1 MRLKNLL
8 TFLTVL
14 AVLLVSCASEDE
26 NIVNPPPGSVNVG
39 LRFFN
44 GVPDG
49 VARRLLLERNI
60 QTLPVNSG
68 AMSSV
73 VAAPSDSSLLEVV
86 AGTTTELLTADRQ
99 RFSRNSIYTVVAMA
113 DSATGQSFDTVL
125 LFPSTAILGTVPLAQ
140 VRLINAVPSPDLR
153 YDVRIGC
160 PSGPS
165 LPGSSVSFRN
175 SSLYR
180 EVPPGV
186 NVFTIVEE
194 SPTGTTILGTYEC
207 DLAAR
212 RPYSFLFF
220 RRTSNAETSI
230 ALYDE
235 GDSTENLERPLTTV
249 SERTSLM
256 RVLNVGST
264 PVSVVNTSTTQ
275 TLVQDL
281 APRRLT
287 QYISLPTCERTTP
300 DVFESQF
307 SDGREAFDSTSLNVR
322 DRYTLIT
329 CDTGSN
335 AQIIIV
341 PPTPL
346 VYGAEGASK
355 VRVVHAAARA
365 GSVVVSVGAR
375 NDPTAPNGY
384 SPGSTLARDLTFDN
398 TSGVVLLPPGPLPL
412 TVTSSSTPTTIRAIG
427 SSSIEAGRS
436 YLIIVADRDGGGI
449 DLLVVEDSEENKPA
463 TPIDDAVFARV
474 VNASVASDVVPASL
488 GNVVT
493 DGKLFIGNSFA
504 TVIPQGS
511 TSISIGGATSTVDA
525 IQGLRILAIR
535 ADGGG
540 QPNVIT
546 VRTAPLETI
555 RGSSQR
561 RVVNATADVPFI
573 SINYDSISVD
583 PAIDEIFVTR
593 VAFGETTVPDRIDR
607 ERRGSF
613 YVFDSDTRK
622 ELYRLPISFGPLG
635 NSYTLVVMGR
645 KETGYSV
652 LVLQEY

>member
-1 MRLKNLL
+1 
-8 TFLTVL
+8 
-14 AVLLVSCASEDE
+14 
-26 NIVNPPPGSVNVG
+26 
-39 LRFFN
+39 
-44 GVPDG
+44 
-49 VARRLLLERNI
+49 
-60 QTLPVNSG
+60 
-68 AMSSV
+68 
-73 VAAPSDSSLLEVV
+73 
-86 AGTTTELLTADRQ
+86 
-99 RFSRNSIYTVVAMA
+99 
-113 DSATGQSFDTVL
+113 
-125 LFPSTAILGTVPLAQ
+125 
-140 VRLINAVPSPDLR
+140 
-153 YDVRIGC
+153 
-160 PSGPS
+160 
-165 LPGSSVSFRN
+165 
-175 SSLYR
+175 
-180 EVPPGV
+180 
-186 NVFTIVEE
+186 
-194 SPTGTTILGTYEC
+194 
-207 DLAAR
+207 
-212 RPYSFLFF
+212 
-220 RRTSNAETSI
+220 
-230 ALYDE
+230 
-235 GDSTENLERPLTTV
+235 
-249 SERTSLM
+249 M

-384 SPGSTLARDLTFDN
+384 SPGSTVASALTFDN

>member
-1 MRLKNLL
+1 MHLKNLL
-8 TFLTVL
+8 TSLTIL
-14 AVLLVSCASEDE
+14 AVVLVSCASEDE

-49 VARRLLLERNI
+49 TARRLLLERNI

-68 AMSSV
+68 AMSAV
-73 VAAPSDSSLLEVV
+73 VAAPSDSSFLEVI
-86 AGTTTELLTADRQ
+86 AGSTTELLTTERQ
-99 RFSRNSIYTVVAMA
+99 RFSRNSVYTVIAVA
-113 DSATGQSFDTVL
+113 DSASGQSFDTVL
-125 LFPSTAILGTVPLAQ
+125 LYPSTAILGTVPLAQ
-140 VRLINAVPSPDLR
+140 VRLINAVPSADLR
-153 YDVRIGC
+153 YDVRVGC

-165 LPGSSVSFRN
+165 LPGSSVGFRN
-175 SSLYR
+175 ASLYR
-180 EVPPGV
+180 EVPPGL

-207 DLAAR
+207 DLEAR

-220 RRTSNAETSI
+220 RRTPSAQASI

-249 SERTSLM
+249 SERSSLM
-256 RVLNVGST
+256 RVLNVGSM
-264 PVSVVNTSTTQ
+264 PVSVVNTSTSQ

-287 QYISLPTCERTTP
+287 PYVSLPTCERITP
-300 DVFESQF
+300 DVFETRF
-307 SDGREAFDSTSLNVR
+307 TDGREAVDSTSLNVR
-322 DRYTLIT
+322 EKYTLIT

-335 AQIIIV
+335 AQIVIV

-346 VYGAEGASK
+346 VYGAEGACK
-355 VRVVHAAARA
+355 VRVVHAAAKS

-375 NDPTAPNGY
+375 NDPTAKNGY

-398 TSGVVLLPPGPLPL
+398 TSGVALLPPGPLPL

-427 SSSIEAGRS
+427 SSNIELGKS

-449 DLLVVEDSEENKPA
+449 DLLVVEDNDENKLTSA
-463 TPIDDAVFARV
+463 IDDAVFARV
-474 VNASVASDVVPASL
+474 VNASVTSDVVTASL

-504 TVIPQGS
+504 TVVPRGP
-511 TSISIGGATSTVDA
+511 TSISMGGATTSIEA
-525 IQGLRILAIR
+525 MEGLRILAVR

-561 RVVNATADVPFI
+561 RVVNATDDVPFI

-583 PAIDEIFVTR
+583 PTIDEIFVTR
-593 VAFGETTVPDRIDR
+593 VAYGETTIPDRIDR